1 MTLPPANAFSSLP
14 FSSILS
20 LSHPKA
26 CRELFS
32 KDIDCHAAPCLHW
45 PPFSPFLILSLPFS
59 PQSMQRIVLEGY
71 WLACCTLPHLQ
82 YNGTHCTM
90 LIPLI
95 QSNES
100 DWLKIPEIVEKQFS
114 DGDLQEGFVLIQ
126 NCGEIDFELK
136 TQKIECTSQNFQSS
150 GNEGAYWYRSGVNH
164 SYCNNKF

>member
-1 MTLPPANAFSSLP
+1 
-14 FSSILS
+14 
-20 LSHPKA
+20 
-26 CRELFS
+26 
-32 KDIDCHAAPCLHW
+32 
-45 PPFSPFLILSLPFS
+45 
-59 PQSMQRIVLEGY
+59 
-71 WLACCTLPHLQ
+71 
-82 YNGTHCTM
+82 M

-126 NCGEIDFELK
+126 NCGEIEFELK